1 MMQPRPRRS
10 VDGFI
15 QRPIGVKAR
24 RPVRVRPQPPI
35 LPSLPAPRVYA
46 KPLRASPPKRRLPSW
61 LEMPLII
68 LLAMTGGI
76 LAQSVV
82 FGQLAIV
89 AYGAIA
95 FIWRIPSRITFTL
108 ALVALAAT
116 IVLLVGRGNIPL
128 SQNFATYTFLLL
140 VAGVIGLGRE
150 LKKEG
155 GRVYSIRERNIN
167 NW

>member
-1 MMQPRPRRS
+1 MSSHPQRS
-10 VDGFI
+10 LDGFI
-15 QRPIGVKAR
+15 HRPISVKAR
-24 RPVRVRPQPPI
+24 RPLRVKPRPLIP
-35 LPSLPAPRVYA
+35 PSLPAPRVYA
-46 KPLRASPPKRRLPSW
+46 KPLPAPPKRRLLPAW
-61 LEMPLII
+61 LEAPLII
-68 LLAMTGGI
+68 LLAMTAGI

-89 AYGAIA
+89 AYGLAA
-95 FIWRIPSRITFTL
+95 FVWRIPSRITFTL

-140 VAGVIGLGRE
+140 VAGVISLGRE

-155 GRVYSIRERNIN
+155 GRIYSIRERNIN
-167 NW
+167 W